1 MAHESFA
8 KTVLDAVSA
17 LAASS
22 GAFAG
27 LASVSEISD
36 ALMIQTTAQHKRMLN
51 TLSDLKNAGR
61 ILRVSQG
68 VYAPVKLE
76 SKPEIREVMWRL
88 LRMRRRVMV
97 DDLIEMAE
105 ASAEYASDWLK
116 MLEVRGVVRKIN
128 QGGGKPCAWQLIN
141 DTVEMPVDTDKA
153 VKYRALRLKKKQQAM
168 ADLAAA
174 QKLIG
179 KAHQAIS
186 EMED

>member
-1 MAHESFA
+1 MAHESFS
-8 KTVLDAVSA
+8 KMVLDAVGK

-22 GAFAG
+22 PDGQAT
-27 LASVSEISD
+27 VSDISN

-68 VYAPVKLE
+68 VYAPAKRE

-88 LRMRRRVMV
+88 LRMRRRVTV
-97 DDLIEMAE
+97 DDLVELAG
-105 ASAEYASDWLK
+105 AGAEYAADWLH
-116 MLEVRGVVRKIN
+116 MLEVRGVARKIELRIN
-128 QGGGKPCAWQLIN
+128 GSCVWQLIK
-141 DTVEMPVDTDKA
+141 DTVEMPVDA
-153 VKYRALRLKKKQQAM
+153 ENAARLRALRKKKKQQAL

-174 QKLIG
+174 QKLLG
-179 KAHQAIS
+179 KARQAIT